1 MGLLDFFRK
10 EGYDHEK
17 VGSLIQS
24 DFFSKTIIVTRFI
37 SDDHWYFKTYDF
49 KNDKADGIEER
60 AKTKFTYFV
69 LNDKVL
75 RVGK

>member
-1 MGLLDFFRK
+1 MGFLDFFRK

-37 SDDHWYFKTYDF
+37 NDDHWYFKTYDF
-49 KNDKADGIEER
+49 KNDKADGIE
-60 AKTKFTYFV
+60 
-69 LNDKVL
+69 
-75 RVGK
+75 